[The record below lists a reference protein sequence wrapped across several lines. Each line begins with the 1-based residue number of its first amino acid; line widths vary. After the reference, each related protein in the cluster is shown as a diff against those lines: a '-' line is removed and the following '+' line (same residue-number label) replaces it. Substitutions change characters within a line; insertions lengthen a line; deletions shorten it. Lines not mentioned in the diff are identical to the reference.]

1 MPLQGFLIALPPING
16 SLEAGI
22 AVGVDPNL
30 PDDIKLPLLV
40 GSNLQRA
47 VSLAGAWARSK
58 FSNMP
63 PAALDLMTSGAMTCV
78 MFGLLRKINGQSDG
92 DWMPI
97 QVPPAEAE
105 GWDPVPASTYTVES
119 LRNALTVIIATKA
132 NYWLTNHHTGQG
144 SPSGYVLKVLT
155 LKFPGADM
163 ASLTT
168 AAHTLGHWASTL
180 HCLNVAQIPG
190 VRPVEPYEYAT
201 ATGFELAP
209 DALLRFTGLPAGTH
223 RMGVAAEAAS
233 RIIKSALIAICPSPR
248 DFIAIPGII
257 ASIRANR
264 AGRHVGAAYLT
275 GLPRVRYNDTDADSY
290 LGRLGTFINKMSPK
304 STLARSPHLAEDR
317 VQSYPDFSSDFDNDL
332 NSYKLQSAMAARS
345 ALQALDASA
354 MTEEQVAALRADFRA
369 GPARQ

>member
-1 MPLQGFLIALPPING
+1 
-16 SLEAGI
+16 
-22 AVGVDPNL
+22 
-30 PDDIKLPLLV
+30 
-40 GSNLQRA
+40 
-47 VSLAGAWARSK
+47 
-58 FSNMP
+58 
-63 PAALDLMTSGAMTCV
+63 
-78 MFGLLRKINGQSDG
+78 
-92 DWMPI
+92 MPI
-97 QVPPAEAE
+97 QAPPAEAE